1 MTYSKT
7 RYKIS
12 NALLNLTGLSVI
24 TFFSMGVIFF
34 FNTELLPINIMIMLL
49 AWNFIAMFVLAIL
62 TAVVTPTELY
72 GLYDPVTPTQSH
84 TSQTVIKQQIRRVC
98 NACNGT
104 GRCNYCRG
112 TGHIGA
118 ANVYI
123 KNASKSCTPCSSTG
137 VCRVCKGTG
146 QPSSSTYDS

>member
-1 MTYSKT
+1 MTLEDT
-7 RYKIS
+7 RVDIGIV
-12 NALLNLTGLSVI
+12 LLNLAKLSI
-24 TFFSMGVIFF
+24 FTFCLMIAIFF
-34 FNTELLPINIMIMLL
+34 FNTEILPTSTMIMLL
-49 AWNFIAMFVLAIL
+49 AWNFIFIWIFTILSVFVIPSRFLNGY
-62 TAVVTPTELY
+62 TSPQSYTPNIVH
-72 GLYDPVTPTQSH
+72 PP
-84 TSQTVIKQQIRRVC
+84 RRVC

-104 GRCNYCRG
+104 GRCNYCCG

-146 QPSSSTYDS
+146 MPSSSTYD